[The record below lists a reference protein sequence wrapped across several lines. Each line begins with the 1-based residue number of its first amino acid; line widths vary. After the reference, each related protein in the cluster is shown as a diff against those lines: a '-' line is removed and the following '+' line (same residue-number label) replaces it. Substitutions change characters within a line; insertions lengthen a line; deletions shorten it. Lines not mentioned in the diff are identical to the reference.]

1 MAELSGGRIA
11 YIHVPNTSTQ
21 GANEFARGYRAQT
34 DKEALIVDERDNGG
48 GNLPTF
54 FVDRLAQT
62 AGDPHPVSA
71 TASTSPEASSPFPG
85 PRVMLINQN
94 AGSGGDMFPY
104 LFRKAGLGPLIGLRT
119 WGGLVGIAE
128 SAPLVDGGSLQVPEF
143 SIYDPDT
150 NTIVAENRGVDPDIE
165 VDNRPD
171 LVAQGR
177 DPQLEKAVEV
187 LLAKLKAMPARPA
200 RKDIPAVGDQG
211 RVKP

>member
-1 MAELSGGRIA
+1 
-11 YIHVPNTSTQ
+11 
-21 GANEFARGYRAQT
+21 
-34 DKEALIVDERDNGG
+34 
-48 GNLPTF
+48 
-54 FVDRLAQT
+54 
-62 AGDPHPVSA
+62 
-71 TASTSPEASSPFPG
+71 
-85 PRVMLINQN
+85 MLINQN

-104 LFRKAGLGPLIGLRT
+104 LFRKANLGPLIGLRT
-119 WGGLVGIAE
+119 WGGLVGISD
-128 SAPLVDGGSLQVPEF
+128 SAPLVDGGNLNVPEF
-143 SIYDPDT
+143 SIFDPET

-187 LLAKLKAMPARPA
+187 LLAKLKALPARPP